1 MSVSQRL
8 HGQPYGTTR
17 ITGATRRRC
26 TPGTRDGTDTPAI
39 DRPSQYTMYMLYTN
53 TQGNAD
59 EQFAWGRPSCI
70 PATGDLGA
78 VSFAA
83 ALERSDTPRLPP
95 RCAAQND

>member
-59 EQFAWGRPSCI
+59 EQSLLGQALMHPGYRRPRRRELRRR
-70 PATGDLGA
+70 P
-78 VSFAA
+78 
-83 ALERSDTPRLPP
+83 
-95 RCAAQND
+95 